1 MKGFMNFI
9 REQGVAGIAV
19 GFILGGVISAWVASL
34 VDGII
39 NPIIAA
45 LVDTSTLSANTVT
58 VGGAVLEWGALLEV
72 TINFLVIAAVV
83 YWGVKA
89 LKLDTKK

>member
-1 MKGFMNFI
+1 MKAFLKFV

-19 GFILGGVISAWVASL
+19 GFILGGAISAWVASF
-34 VDGII
+34 VDGIV
-39 NPIIAA
+39 NPSIAA
-45 LVDTSTLSANTVT
+45 VVDTSALGANTVT

-72 TINFLVIAAVV
+72 SINFIVIAAVV

-89 LKLDTKK
+89 LKFDTKK

>member
-1 MKGFMNFI
+1 MKGFMKFV

-19 GFILGGVISAWVASL
+19 GFILGGAISVWVTSL
-34 VDGII
+34 VNGII

-45 LVDTSTLSANTVT
+45 LVDTSSLGANTVT

-72 TINFLVIAAVV
+72 TINFLILAAVV

-89 LKLDTKK
+89 LKLDSKK

>member
-1 MKGFMNFI
+1 MKFI

-19 GFILGGVISAWVASL
+19 GFILGGAISAWVTSL
-34 VDGII
+34 VDGVV
-39 NPIIAA
+39 NPLIAA
-45 LVDTSTLSANTVT
+45 LVDTSSLSANTVT
-58 VGGAVLEWGALLEV
+58 VGNAVLEWGALLEV
-72 TINFLVIAAVV
+72 TINFLILAAVV

>member
-1 MKGFMNFI
+1 MKFI

-19 GFILGGVISAWVASL
+19 GFILGGAISAWVASL

-39 NPIIAA
+39 NPAIAA
-45 LVDTSTLSANTVT
+45 VVDTSALGANTVT
-58 VGGAVLEWGALLEV
+58 VGGAVLQWGALLEV

-83 YWGVKA
+83 YWGVKV
-89 LKLDTKK
+89 LKLESKK